1 MGTTRLLF
9 TLAATCISLASAFC
23 LGSTASA
30 EDIQNVYATNY
41 PFPGTT
47 GELRKQTIDTLRGKK
62 IGYVIIAQGFPL
74 IDAWTSVIKY
84 ETAFSGME
92 LVMQDGNF
100 SPDVMTQGIASA
112 IAKKVDVLIVQNFD
126 IKAFS
131 KQLKEA
137 EDAGIYVI
145 QLNMNS
151 TYKTD
156 AFVGADYLGIGT
168 QIATDLVR
176 DCSPDKGK
184 SGKIAVVQG
193 NTSAS
198 ASFDQYKAAQAIF
211 AQHPEIKVVSDQSAG
226 PLWSSDNAKQIVA
239 AALLQ
244 HPDLCA
250 VYGMWDSMDLG
261 SAAAIKEAGKT
272 TSVGLYT
279 SGSGAKQMC
288 DLVESGGITKYYA
301 YNSVRQGHDIMDV
314 ARMLLLLKPPVGKS
328 TLALFSPISVITRD
342 NGKPWSCF
350 DEAMVAQH

>member
-1 MGTTRLLF
+1 MGTSKLF
-9 TLAATCISLASAFC
+9 SILPTCILLTLAFC
-23 LGSTASA
+23 LTSTASA
-30 EDIQNVYATNY
+30 EDTQNVYATNY
-41 PFPGTT
+41 QFPGTT
-47 GELRKQTIDTLRGKK
+47 GELRKQTIDGLRGKK
-62 IGYVIIAQGFPL
+62 IAYVIIAQGFPL
-74 IDAWTSVIKY
+74 IDAWTSVIKH

-100 SPDVMTQGIASA
+100 NPDVMTQGIASA
-112 IAKKVDVLIVQNFD
+112 IAKRVDVLIVQNFD
-126 IKAFS
+126 IKAFA

-184 SGKIAVVQG
+184 SGKIAIVQG

-198 ASFDQYKAAQAIF
+198 ASFDQYKAALAIF
-211 AQHPEIKVVSDQSAG
+211 SQHPEIKVVSDQSAG

-288 DLVESGGITKYYA
+288 DLVGSGGITKYYA
-301 YNSVRQGHDIMDV
+301 YNSVRQGHDVMDV

-328 TLALFSPISVITRD
+328 TLALFSPISVITKD
-342 NGKPWSCF
+342 NEKPWSCF